1 VRLLCAHRERMNAF
15 AGLSSKHHA
24 VIMWVNDIANCCSS
38 CRLIRSGYLYGQS
51 GPRLLSSLSPS
62 RHFTATT
69 LRVGTASVD
78 GVQNS
83 VEFTEK
89 NIRTDLY
96 AMQEIV
102 EINSQSTP
110 TTVIDG
116 EVIIGFAKEK
126 ISEKLGL

>member
-1 VRLLCAHRERMNAF
+1 MGQGELEALHHRLAHSYRVA
-15 AGLSSKHHA
+15 A
-24 VIMWVNDIANCCSS
+24 
-38 CRLIRSGYLYGQS
+38 
-51 GPRLLSSLSPS
+51 SPFY
-62 RHFTATT
+62 FTAVTV
-69 LRVGTASVD
+69 RRGTVSVD

-89 NIRTDLY
+89 NIRTDLD
-96 AMQEIV
+96 AIQEIV